1 MATNSEKVFYNFIQE
16 RVKKSYTYIGTK
28 VYNLTPDDVGKIKSL
43 GDKWGIPM
51 EWLCNLMNHESA
63 GTFNPAIQNS
73 IGATGLIQFLKST
86 AKGLGTSTDNL
97 KTLTFQQQLEYVDK
111 YLDGWKGTW
120 NKRGLITNGKIND
133 NFQQPDLFMT
143 IFYPGAIGKPNF
155 VFPAKVQSANGGI
168 KTPMDYARK
177 ALTNPP
183 FPLSEIPSTLPEY
196 RTKIGNIK
204 GSVIITPGITPVDE
218 DKPLP
223 EEPKTPA
230 KEISIIN
237 STEAQTEF
245 EQVIKFLSLD
255 GEFLFN
261 VQKDEFFEGNESV
274 GGLYII
280 GKGEIYSKVED
291 SQLDGEYVENAFAG
305 KEEVDPEFDPVEA
318 LIIKSLPKVNSEDS
332 PENPNEI
339 QPVGEDVKT
348 NGGDLKTI
356 KATGK
361 WDGAKVKRLI
371 SGSSWETKAANYIAK
386 VEAGSVATLKAAWDV
401 DHYRMGFGNQKI
413 IKDGKIYEVTGTGPM
428 STCTAKEAITTL
440 VDEGVP
446 KYAEVIAKAI
456 GKKYWD
462 KLTGN
467 QKAALTSLGY
477 NCGAGYIGGRPYGKR
492 IKQAIIDGEMEKA
505 ANEILNGPQKADG
518 KVLSGLVKRRKEEAS
533 LFLLPDTAS
542 IYGDGT
548 V

>member
-1 MATNSEKVFYNFIQE
+1 M
-16 RVKKSYTYIGTK
+16 
-28 VYNLTPDDVGKIKSL
+28 
-43 GDKWGIPM
+43 
-51 EWLCNLMNHESA
+51 
-63 GTFNPAIQNS
+63 
-73 IGATGLIQFLKST
+73 
-86 AKGLGTSTDNL
+86 
-97 KTLTFQQQLEYVDK
+97 
-111 YLDGWKGTW
+111 
-120 NKRGLITNGKIND
+120 
-133 NFQQPDLFMT
+133 
-143 IFYPGAIGKPNF
+143 
-155 VFPAKVQSANGGI
+155 
-168 KTPMDYARK
+168 
-177 ALTNPP
+177 
-183 FPLSEIPSTLPEY
+183 
-196 RTKIGNIK
+196 
-204 GSVIITPGITPVDE
+204 
-218 DKPLP
+218 
-223 EEPKTPA
+223 
-230 KEISIIN
+230 
-237 STEAQTEF
+237 
-245 EQVIKFLSLD
+245 
-255 GEFLFN
+255 
-261 VQKDEFFEGNESV
+261 
-274 GGLYII
+274 
-280 GKGEIYSKVED
+280 
-291 SQLDGEYVENAFAG
+291 DGEYVENAFAG

-361 WDGAKVKRLI
+361 WDGNKVKRLI

-446 KYAEVIAKAI
+446 KYAEVIA
-456 GKKYWD
+456 
-462 KLTGN
+462 
-467 QKAALTSLGY
+467 
-477 NCGAGYIGGRPYGKR
+477 YIGGRPYGKR
-492 IKQAIIDGEMEKA
+492 IKQAIIDGKMEEA